1 MTLREFIKKRGELPI
16 ANDLGVSIDT
26 VRSWRYGNREPRPK
40 VAKKLIILSDQNLNF
55 FHIPCYQINKYH

>member
-40 VAKKLIILSDQNLNF
+40 VAKKLIILSDQNLNWED
-55 FHIPCYQINKYH
+55 IYGSLKDEV